1 MYFFF
6 ALLALLQVIVA
17 VPVPRL
23 VTRYHT
29 ADTITST
36 QTYVTGTTTI
46 WLPPVEIF
54 ISNGVTYTFTD
65 YKGQW
70 ATTQATLTSVFNDAV
85 TPAGQA
91 TPTVE
96 APSETTAETNTV
108 TNEAE
113 TMTTAAVETAPT
125 PTTTQA
131 AETTP
136 KQTSETVADQNVE
149 TTQATTTQNAET
161 IETSA
166 NAETQTQTAP
176 TTSATAAATT
186 SSTSTANAETEAAET
201 TKASETI
208 SVDTSEQETQANETT
223 QPDQTTQTTET
234 ATAETTAQPT
244 DAATTA
250 ETTAETSSAETTADG
265 TTQQETTQQETTQQ
279 ETTDATTQASP
290 ETTSTKTSATSTST
304 TATSTSTAT
313 SVASGYI
320 NAPSVIVYS
329 PYANDGSCKGYD
341 TIKSDLQLIQS
352 KGISKIRLYGADCAV
367 TTAVLPL
374 CMELGM
380 TVNQGFWISS
390 AGVDSI
396 DGGVS
401 SVVEWAETN
410 GWSVFDFFTVGNE
423 AVNDGSC
430 TVSELIDKIASV
442 KQILNNAGYSGEV
455 TTSEPPVTFI
465 NHPSLCTDSVI
476 DFVGVNPHSYFNANL
491 YAYQAGEYITSQ
503 QKQVAAI
510 CSKSAFITETG
521 YPHKGDSYGNNV
533 PSDENQYLALA
544 SIMKYTGGDVTIL
557 TTYDDMWKNPGPHG
571 IEQYFGMIN
580 LIQS

>member
-113 TMTTAAVETAPT
+113 TTAAAAETTPA

-131 AETTP
+131 AAT
-136 KQTSETVADQNVE
+136 QNGE

-166 NAETQTQTAP
+166 KTTANAETQTAP
-176 TTSATAAATT
+176 TTSATTTTPATAAATT

-201 TKASETI
+201 TKASETT
-208 SVDTSEQETQANETT
+208 SVETSEQETQANETT

-234 ATAETTAQPT
+234 ANAETTAQPT
-244 DAATTA
+244 DVATTA
-250 ETTAETSSAETTADG
+250 ETTAETSSTDTTADG

-290 ETTSTKTSATSTST
+290 ETTLTKTTATST
-304 TATSTSTAT
+304 TATATSTAT

-320 NAPSVIVYS
+320 SAPSVIVYS
-329 PYANDGSCKGYD
+329 PYANDGSCKDYD

-352 KGISKIRLYGADCAV
+352 KGISKLRLYGADCAV

-374 CMELGM
+374 CMELGI

-396 DGGVS
+396 DGYVS
-401 SVVEWAETN
+401 LVVEWAETN

-491 YAYQAGEYITSQ
+491 YAYQAGEYITAQ
-503 QKQVAAI
+503 QKQVASI

>member
-96 APSETTAETNTV
+96 APSETTAEINTV

-113 TMTTAAVETAPT
+113 TTTTAAAETTPT

-131 AETTP
+131 VETTP
-136 KQTSETVADQNVE
+136 KQISETAATQNVE
-149 TTQATTTQNAET
+149 TTQAITTQNAET
-161 IETSA
+161 TEATETTA
-166 NAETQTQTAP
+166 NAETQTTP
-176 TTSATAAATT
+176 TTSATPATAAATT
-186 SSTSTANAETEAAET
+186 SSTSTANAETEAIET
-201 TKASETI
+201 TKASET
-208 SVDTSEQETQANETT
+208 TLAETNETT

-234 ATAETTAQPT
+234 ANAETTAKPT

-250 ETTAETSSAETTADG
+250 ETTAETTADNG
-265 TTQQETTQQETTQQ
+265 TTQQETTQGETTQV
-279 ETTDATTQASP
+279 SP
-290 ETTSTKTSATSTST
+290 ETTSTKTTATSTT
-304 TATSTSTAT
+304 ATATSTSTST
-313 SVASGYI
+313 SVASGKI
-320 NAPSVIVYS
+320 SVPSVIVYS

-352 KGISKIRLYGADCAV
+352 KGISKLRLYGADCAV

-374 CMELGM
+374 CMELGI

-465 NHPSLCTDSVI
+465 NYPSLCTDSVI

-491 YAYQAGEYITSQ
+491 YAYQAGEYITAQ

>member
-96 APSETTAETNTV
+96 ALRKP
-108 TNEAE
+108 
-113 TMTTAAVETAPT
+113 P
-125 PTTTQA
+125 PRPIHQA
-131 AETTP
+131 AAT
-136 KQTSETVADQNVE
+136 QNGE

-166 NAETQTQTAP
+166 KTTANAETQTQTTP
-176 TTSATAAATT
+176 TTSATPATAAATT
-186 SSTSTANAETEAAET
+186 SSTSTSNAETEAAET
-201 TKASETI
+201 TKASETT
-208 SVDTSEQETQANETT
+208 SVETSEQETQANETT
-223 QPDQTTQTTET
+223 QPDQTTQTTES
-234 ATAETTAQPT
+234 ANAETTAQPT

-250 ETTAETSSAETTADG
+250 ETTVETSSTETTADG
-265 TTQQETTQQETTQQ
+265 TTQQETTQQ

-290 ETTSTKTSATSTST
+290 ETTLAKTTSTSTST
-304 TATSTSTAT
+304 TATATST
-313 SVASGYI
+313 SVASGKI
-320 NAPSVIVYS
+320 SAPSVIVYS
-329 PYANDGSCKGYD
+329 PYANDGSCKDYD

-352 KGISKIRLYGADCAV
+352 KGISKLRLYGADCAV

-374 CMELGM
+374 CMELGI

-396 DGGVS
+396 DGYVS
-401 SVVEWAETN
+401 LVVEWAETN

-491 YAYQAGEYITSQ
+491 YAYQAGEYITAQ

>member
-113 TMTTAAVETAPT
+113 TTTNAAVETTPT

-136 KQTSETVADQNVE
+136 KQTSETAATQNVE
-149 TTQATTTQNAET
+149 TTQAITTQNAET
-161 IETSA
+161 P
-166 NAETQTQTAP
+166 TAP
-176 TTSATAAATT
+176 TTSATTTTPATAAATT

-201 TKASETI
+201 TKA
-208 SVDTSEQETQANETT
+208 NETT

-234 ATAETTAQPT
+234 ANAETTAQPT
-244 DAATTA
+244 DAATTEETTA
-250 ETTAETSSAETTADG
+250 ETTAETSSTETTTDG
-265 TTQQETTQQETTQQ
+265 TTQQETTQGETTQQ

-290 ETTSTKTSATSTST
+290 ETTLTKTTSTST
-304 TATSTSTAT
+304 STSATATSTAT

-320 NAPSVIVYS
+320 SAPSVIVYS
-329 PYANDGSCKGYD
+329 PYANDGSCKDYD

-352 KGISKIRLYGADCAV
+352 KGISKLRLYGADCAV

-374 CMELGM
+374 CMELGI

-396 DGGVS
+396 DGYVS
-401 SVVEWAETN
+401 LVVEWAETN

-491 YAYQAGEYITSQ
+491 YAYQAGEYITAQ

>member
-1 MYFFF
+1 F

-113 TMTTAAVETAPT
+113 TTAAAAETTPT

-136 KQTSETVADQNVE
+136 KQTSETVATQNVE
-149 TTQATTTQNAET
+149 TTQAITTQNAE
-161 IETSA
+161 
-166 NAETQTQTAP
+166 TQTAP
-176 TTSATAAATT
+176 TTSATTTTPATAAATT

-201 TKASETI
+201 TKTSET
-208 SVDTSEQETQANETT
+208 TTAENTETT

-290 ETTSTKTSATSTST
+290 ETTSTKT
-304 TATSTSTAT
+304 TATSTSTSATATSIAT
-313 SVASGYI
+313 SVASGKI
-320 NAPSVIVYS
+320 SAPSVIVYS
-329 PYANDGSCKGYD
+329 PYANDGSCKDYD

-352 KGISKIRLYGADCAV
+352 KGISKLRLYGADCAV

-374 CMELGM
+374 CMELGI

-491 YAYQAGEYITSQ
+491 YAYQAGEYITAQ
-503 QKQVAAI
+503 QKQVASI

>member
-96 APSETTAETNTV
+96 APSETTAEINT
-108 TNEAE
+108 
-113 TMTTAAVETAPT
+113 
-125 PTTTQA
+125 
-131 AETTP
+131 
-136 KQTSETVADQNVE
+136 
-149 TTQATTTQNAET
+149 ATTTQNAET
-161 IETSA
+161 IETTA

-176 TTSATAAATT
+176 TTSATTTTPATAAATT
-186 SSTSTANAETEAAET
+186 SSTSTANAETEAGET
-201 TKASETI
+201 TKASETT
-208 SVDTSEQETQANETT
+208 SVETSEQETQANETT

-234 ATAETTAQPT
+234 ANAETTAQPT

-250 ETTAETSSAETTADG
+250 ETTAETSSTETTADG

-290 ETTSTKTSATSTST
+290 ETTSTKTTATST
-304 TATSTSTAT
+304 TATATATSTAT
-313 SVASGYI
+313 SVASGKI
-320 NAPSVIVYS
+320 SAPSVIVYS

-352 KGISKIRLYGADCAV
+352 KGISKLRLYGADCAV

-374 CMELGM
+374 CMELGI

-396 DGGVS
+396 DGYVS

-491 YAYQAGEYITSQ
+491 YAYQAGEYITAQ

>member
-108 TNEAE
+108 TDEAE
-113 TMTTAAVETAPT
+113 TMTTAA
-125 PTTTQA
+125 

-136 KQTSETVADQNVE
+136 KQISETAATQNVE

-166 NAETQTQTAP
+166 NAETQTQTTP
-176 TTSATAAATT
+176 TTSATTTTPATAAATT

-208 SVDTSEQETQANETT
+208 SVETSGQETQANETT
-223 QPDQTTQTTET
+223 QPDQTTQTAET

-244 DAATTA
+244 DAATTEKTA
-250 ETTAETSSAETTADG
+250 AETSSTDTTADG
-265 TTQQETTQQETTQQ
+265 TTQQETTQQ

-290 ETTSTKTSATSTST
+290 ETTSTKTTSTSTST

-313 SVASGYI
+313 SVASGKI
-320 NAPSVIVYS
+320 SAPSVIVYS
-329 PYANDGSCKGYD
+329 PYANDGSCKDYD

-352 KGISKIRLYGADCAV
+352 KGISKLRLYGADCAV

-374 CMELGM
+374 CMELGI

-396 DGGVS
+396 DGYVS

-491 YAYQAGEYITSQ
+491 YAYQAGEYITAQ